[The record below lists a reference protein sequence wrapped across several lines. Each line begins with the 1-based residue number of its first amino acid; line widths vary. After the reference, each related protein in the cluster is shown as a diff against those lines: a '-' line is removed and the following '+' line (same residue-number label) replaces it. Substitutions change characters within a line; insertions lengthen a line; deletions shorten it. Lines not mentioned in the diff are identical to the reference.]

1 MAAPVHLVRDAIRA
15 ERAYRVPTTVEAA
28 AKLDQNESPFDLP
41 RPMKEAALAFLDVEW
56 NRYPD
61 DQPVRLV
68 AALQSAWGL
77 PEGSVLVGR
86 GSNDLVQTLGLC
98 LLERDTPVVLPAP
111 MFALYGSVARMH
123 GARVV
128 GVSPEPDLSHD
139 ADRILAAAV
148 EAGAPLTVV
157 TTPNNPT
164 GAIIPHEGLRRL
176 AAGVPGLLVVDEAY
190 YEFVDGPTGLDL
202 LPEFSNVIVLRTFSK
217 AMGLAG
223 LRLGV
228 LAAHPDLVAE
238 IAKARLPFLID
249 RLGEAVG
256 LAALAAPELVAE
268 RVGVLTAERDALLA
282 HLATL
287 DGVETGPAAANF
299 FLLRTPLDAPALLA
313 ALAAEG
319 VLVRNVTGYPEL
331 AAQDG
336 RPGWVRVSVGAPDEN
351 AAFRRALAAALA
363 GADLRFAAVPEGA

>member
-1 MAAPVHLVRDAIRA
+1 MAAPVHLVRAAIRA

-41 RPMKEAALAFLDVEW
+41 RAMKDAAMAFLDVEW

-68 AALQSAWGL
+68 AALEAAWGL

-98 LLERDTPVVLPAP
+98 FLERGTPVVLPAP

-123 GARVV
+123 AADVV
-128 GVSPEPDLSHD
+128 GVPPEADLSHD
-139 ADRILAAAV
+139 PDRVLAAAV
-148 EAGAPLTVV
+148 EARAPVTVV

-164 GAIIPHEGLRRL
+164 GAIFTHEGLRRL

-190 YEFVDGPTGLDL
+190 FEFLDGPSGLDL
-202 LPEFSNVIVLRTFSK
+202 LREFDNVIVLRTFSK

-228 LAAHPDLVAE
+228 LVARPELVAE
-238 IAKARLPFLID
+238 IAKARLPFLVD
-249 RLGEAVG
+249 RLSEAVG
-256 LAALAAPELVAE
+256 MAVLANQDLVAE
-268 RVGVLTAERDALLA
+268 RVAVLSRERDALLA

-331 AAQDG
+331 AARDG
-336 RPGWVRVSVGAPDEN
+336 RPGWVRVSVGAPEEN
-351 AAFRRALAAALA
+351 AAFRRALDVALA
-363 GADLRFAAVPEGA
+363 GVPETT

>member
-1 MAAPVHLVRDAIRA
+1 MAPVHLVRAAVRA

-41 RPMKEAALAFLDVEW
+41 REMKEAAMGFLAEAW

-61 DQPVRLV
+61 DQPVRLM
-68 AALQSAWGL
+68 AALEAAWGL

-98 LLERDTPVVLPAP
+98 FLERGTHVVLPAP

-123 GARVV
+123 DAEI
-128 GVSPEPDLSHD
+128 VSVPPEADLSHD
-139 ADRILAAAV
+139 PDRILAAAV
-148 EAGAPLTVV
+148 EADAPVTVV

-164 GAIIPHEGLRRL
+164 GAIVSHDGLRRL

-190 YEFVDGPTGLDL
+190 FEFLDGPSGLDL
-202 LPEFSNVIVLRTFSK
+202 LAEFDNVIVLRTFSK

-228 LAAHPDLVAE
+228 LAARPELVAE
-238 IAKARLPFLID
+238 IAKARLPFLVD
-249 RLGEAVG
+249 RLSESVG
-256 LAALAAPELVAE
+256 LAVLANPALVEE
-268 RVGVLTAERDALLA
+268 RVAVLARERDALLD

-287 DGVETGPAAANF
+287 DGVETRPAAANF
-299 FLLRTPLDAPALLA
+299 FLLRTPLDAPALHV

-331 AAQDG
+331 AAADG
-336 RPGWVRVSVGAPDEN
+336 RPGWLRVSVGTPDEN
-351 AAFRRALAAALA
+351 AAFRNALAAALA
-363 GADLRFAAVPEGA
+363 AVPESA

>member
-1 MAAPVHLVRDAIRA
+1 MAAPVHLVRAAVRA

-41 RPMKEAALAFLDVEW
+41 REMKEAAMRILDAEW

-68 AALQSAWGL
+68 AALETAWGL

-98 LLERDTPVVLPAP
+98 FLERGTPVVLPAP

-123 GARVV
+123 DAAVVRVP
-128 GVSPEPDLSHD
+128 PEADLSHD

-148 EAGAPLTVV
+148 ESGAPLTVV

-164 GAIIPHEGLRRL
+164 GAVVPHEGLWRL

-190 YEFVDGPTGLDL
+190 HEFIDGASGLDL
-202 LPEFSNVIVLRTFSK
+202 LREFDNVIVLRTFSK

-228 LAAHPDLVAE
+228 LVARPELVAE

-268 RVGVLTAERDALLA
+268 HVRQLVAEREALLA

-287 DGVETGPAAANF
+287 DGVETGPATANF
-299 FLLRTPLDAPALLA
+299 FLLRTPLDAPALMA
-313 ALAAEG
+313 ALAADG
-319 VLVRNVTGYPEL
+319 VLVRDVTGYPEL
-331 AAQDG
+331 AAQGG
-336 RPGWVRVSVGAPDEN
+336 RPGWVRVSVGSPDEN
-351 AAFRRALAAALA
+351 AAFRRALAGALA
-363 GADLRFAAVPEGA
+363 TVPEGA